1 MNDARKKLRIY
12 YRVLGRLAFLLLLA
26 LLLAALLTPDRAVSD
41 SEKRTL
47 TQVPAL
53 SLRRIARGDLAEDFE
68 AYVSDQI
75 PLRDQWIRLKVS
87 LDRLFGKTES
97 QGVYRGKDGFL
108 IEKMAPLDRER
119 LNDTLQKAVSF
130 GEASNV
136 PQTFVLVPNAV
147 SVYADKL
154 PKAAVTEN
162 QEALAKLVSSSLE
175 GTGTRFLD
183 LSSLLS
189 SHREDEVLLYYRTD
203 HHWTTYAAFLSAP
216 SVFEALGKEFSG
228 VWTPMTV
235 ADDFS
240 GSLAAK
246 SGWPV
251 KTPDSI
257 QIYAP
262 ETEPAYLVTA
272 DDSSGKTASVYSLEG
287 LKSSDPYTVFTGGN
301 AGHLRIETGAV
312 GEGSLLVFKDSYFN
326 CFLPFLLGSC
336 ETIDVIDPR
345 YYSGDLLTLLYQNEY
360 DQVLY
365 FYNMNTF
372 SEDTS
377 LSLVL
382 GEYLTE
388 KAAEGKEGLK

>member
-1 MNDARKKLRIY
+1 MNPARKKLKIY
-12 YRVLGRLAFLLLLA
+12 YKALGRLAFLLLLA
-26 LLLAALLTPDRAVSD
+26 LLFAALLLPDRELSE

-47 TQVPAL
+47 TQFPSVSP
-53 SLRRIARGDLAEDFE
+53 RRIARGGLAEDFE

-75 PLRDQWIRLKVS
+75 PLRDLWIRWKVS

-108 IEKMAPLDRER
+108 IERMAPLDSGR

-130 GEASNV
+130 GEASGL

-147 SVYADKL
+147 SVYAEKL
-154 PKAAVTEN
+154 PKAAVTES
-162 QEALAKLVSSSLE
+162 QENFAKLVSSSLQ
-175 GTGTRFLD
+175 GSGIRFLD
-183 LSSLLS
+183 LSPLLL
-189 SHREDEVLLYYRTD
+189 SHREDEALLYYRSD
-203 HHWTTYAAFLSAP
+203 HHWTTYAAYLSAP
-216 SVFEALGKEFSG
+216 PVLDALGKRFSG

-235 ADDFS
+235 TDDFV

-251 KTPDSI
+251 QKPDSI
-257 QIYAP
+257 QVYAP
-262 ETEPAYLVTA
+262 DREIFSLATA
-272 DDSSGKTASVYSLEG
+272 NDPSGKTAGVYSRKGLE
-287 LKSSDPYTVFTGGN
+287 SSDPYTVFTGGN
-301 AGHLRIETGAV
+301 TGHLRIETDAA

-326 CFLPFLLGSC
+326 CFLPFLLASF

-345 YYSGDLLTLLYQNEY
+345 YYSGDLLTLLYQNDH

-382 GEYLTE
+382 GEYLSE
-388 KAAEGKEGLK
+388 KAAEEKEAPR